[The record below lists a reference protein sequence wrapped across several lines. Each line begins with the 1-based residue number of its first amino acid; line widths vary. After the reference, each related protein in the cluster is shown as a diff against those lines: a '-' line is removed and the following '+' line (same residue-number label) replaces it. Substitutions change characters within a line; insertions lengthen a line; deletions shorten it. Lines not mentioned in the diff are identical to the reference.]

1 MKKRALRPHLLY
13 LISIPIVAAV
23 AVTLRTIALLGSY
36 DAAIGRY
43 DSQVL
48 SMINGLFLL
57 AVVGALAILTHELR
71 EMFVIKPRYRDL
83 PTLFSGSF
91 TAVALILFGITLA
104 TGIPSGETR
113 YAAILAVLSGI
124 MAVVGAILFI
134 LRAFDGTAHGG
145 RFALLNLPIAVLG
158 VSYPLYLSMR
168 IDLRIADPAV
178 IMATVTWVVI
188 AFFFLGEARVA
199 LNRAMWALHTYI
211 TVLTVIFT
219 ATLAIPNLIYHPVNG
234 TALLGN
240 SEQDFA
246 VLAIFLYAL
255 SRFCAIF
262 CTVMHES
269 TPTTRFAMGVASP
282 VKESEKATDE
292 ETDA

>member
-1 MKKRALRPHLLY
+1 MER
-13 LISIPIVAAV
+13 
-23 AVTLRTIALLGSY
+23 
-36 DAAIGRY
+36 
-43 DSQVL
+43 
-48 SMINGLFLL
+48 
-57 AVVGALAILTHELR
+57 
-71 EMFVIKPRYRDL
+71 
-83 PTLFSGSF
+83 
-91 TAVALILFGITLA
+91 
-104 TGIPSGETR
+104 
-113 YAAILAVLSGI
+113 
-124 MAVVGAILFI
+124 
-134 LRAFDGTAHGG
+134 
-145 RFALLNLPIAVLG
+145 
-158 VSYPLYLSMR
+158 
-168 IDLRIADPAV
+168 
-178 IMATVTWVVI
+178 VVI

-269 TPTTRFAMGVASP
+269 TPTTRFAMGVAAP

>member
-13 LISIPIVAAV
+13 LISVPIVAV
-23 AVTLRTIALLGSY
+23 STVTLRTIALLGGY

-48 SMINGLFLL
+48 ALINGLLLL

-71 EMFVIKPRYRDL
+71 EMFVIKPSYRDL
-83 PTLFSGSF
+83 PTLFSGAF

-104 TGIPSGETR
+104 VGISDGTVR
-113 YAAILAVLSGI
+113 HAAVLAVFSGL
-124 MAVVGAILFI
+124 MAIVGAVLFI
-134 LRAFDGTAHGG
+134 LRAFDGAAQGG

-158 VSYPLYLSMR
+158 VSYPLYLTLR
-168 IDLRIADPAV
+168 GDLRIADPAV

-219 ATLAIPNLIYHPVNG
+219 ATLALPNLIYHPING

-255 SRFCAIF
+255 SRLCAIF
-262 CTVMHES
+262 RTVMHES
-269 TPTTRFAMGVASP
+269 TAATRFAMGVADP
-282 VKESEKATDE
+282 AKEPEKATDE
-292 ETDA
+292 ETNA